1 MASFSKN
8 ENKSRSTFYGGE
20 DNNKT
25 IDNIKGISNNGNVYH
40 YNESKEIAKTELNN
54 IEEYKFLENVM
65 KFCDY
70 YYSRLTILLN
80 LKKNDMKFPD
90 LDIND
95 LDSQITFLKEINRMF
110 IDNNISG
117 TISEYDTNKAL
128 KGKLREVILYNK
140 KEKFD
145 EKIENEFIE
154 IIDGGFNL
162 EKYIKNNKD
171 NPKDKGL
178 FSELSKNR
186 NILAKFERKINKLIP
201 IKNYFIKTQYDKKF
215 FDSRGDLLIPN
226 SNNKLK
232 RGSEDYHPPYD
243 WIGIGLDVSGKY
255 KENEDDENGKW
266 LFNYENSKWAN
277 AYLGFNQEMNSNDKN
292 IINSS
297 NIKEFLRNLIK
308 NDDKLKIFERKV
320 DFDDKRHWRK
330 KYEKGIYLSSK
341 IENVEKEACLVTI
354 DNKQYKVLLM
364 AKVKIDEISQPRN
377 EDIWVLDKKFI
388 RVYRILFKE
397 KIN

>member
-1 MASFSKN
+1 MASFSKS
-8 ENKSRSTFYGGE
+8 ENKSMSTFYGGE

-25 IDNIKGISNNGNVYH
+25 IDNIKGIPNNGNDYH
-40 YNESKEIAKTELNN
+40 YNKSKEIAKTELNN
-54 IEEYKFLENVM
+54 MEINKFLENIM

-95 LDSQITFLKEINRMF
+95 LDSHISFLKKIYRIF

-154 IIDGGFNL
+154 IIDGGFNP

-178 FSELSKNR
+178 FSEL
-186 NILAKFERKINKLIP
+186 
-201 IKNYFIKTQYDKKF
+201 
-215 FDSRGDLLIPN
+215 
-226 SNNKLK
+226 
-232 RGSEDYHPPYD
+232 
-243 WIGIGLDVSGKY
+243 
-255 KENEDDENGKW
+255 
-266 LFNYENSKWAN
+266 
-277 AYLGFNQEMNSNDKN
+277 
-292 IINSS
+292 IIN
-297 NIKEFLRNLIK
+297 
-308 NDDKLKIFERKV
+308 
-320 DFDDKRHWRK
+320 
-330 KYEKGIYLSSK
+330 
-341 IENVEKEACLVTI
+341 
-354 DNKQYKVLLM
+354 
-364 AKVKIDEISQPRN
+364 
-377 EDIWVLDKKFI
+377 
-388 RVYRILFKE
+388 
-397 KIN
+397 

>member
-1 MASFSKN
+1 MASFSKS
-8 ENKSRSTFYGGE
+8 ENKSMSTFYGGE

-25 IDNIKGISNNGNVYH
+25 IDHIKGISNNGNVYH

-80 LKKNDMKFPD
+80 LKKDNIKFPD

-95 LDSQITFLKEINRMF
+95 LDSQIAFLKEINRMF

-117 TISEYDTNKAL
+117 TISEYNGNIDLKA
-128 KGKLREVILYNK
+128 KLIEVIIYNK
-140 KEKFD
+140 KEKID
-145 EKIENEFIE
+145 EIDFMKIKDLAFK
-154 IIDGGFNL
+154 L
-162 EKYIKNNKD
+162 EKYSLNNKD
-171 NPKDKGL
+171 NQKNINIFGG
-178 FSELSKNR
+178 LSKFR
-186 NILAKFERKINKLIP
+186 NILAKLENKMNKLIP
-201 IKNYFIKTQYDKKF
+201 IKNYFIKTQYDRKF

-232 RGSEDYHPPYD
+232 RGSEDYHPPYG
-243 WIGIGLDVSGKY
+243 WIGIGLNVSGKY
-255 KENEDDENGKW
+255 KENEDDLNGKW
-266 LFNYENSKWAN
+266 LFDYENSKWAN
-277 AYLGFNQEMNSNDKN
+277 AYLGFNQEMNSNNQN

-320 DFDDKRHWRK
+320 DFDHKRQYK
-330 KYEKGIYLSSK
+330 KGIYLSPK
-341 IENVEKEACLVTI
+341 IENVEKDDCLVAI
-354 DNKQYKVLLM
+354 DDKIYEALLM
-364 AKVKIDEISQPRN
+364 AKVKIDEIYRPKN

-397 KIN
+397 III